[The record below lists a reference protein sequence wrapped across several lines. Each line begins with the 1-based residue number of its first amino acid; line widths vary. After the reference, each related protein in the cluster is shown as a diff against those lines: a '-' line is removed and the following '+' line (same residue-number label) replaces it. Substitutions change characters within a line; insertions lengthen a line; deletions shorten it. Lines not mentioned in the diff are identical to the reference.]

1 MLQVSTPLLQQ
12 TYDRER
18 AQSIRNEMKK
28 LSNDNTAKREIKT
41 AFITCGQPII
51 SVFQQHS
58 AYSSGQPMVQEHS
71 LQTAFTNC
79 RL

>member
-28 LSNDNTAKREIKT
+28 LPNDNTAKQEIKT
-41 AFITCGQPII
+41 AFIICGQPII
-51 SVFQQHS
+51 SVFQQHI
-58 AYSSGQPMVQEHS
+58 AYSSGQTMLQEHS
-71 LQTAFTNC
+71 LQTAFINY
-79 RL
+79 RF

>member
-28 LSNDNTAKREIKT
+28 LPNDNTAKQEIKA
-41 AFITCGQPII
+41 AFIICGQPII
-51 SVFQQHS
+51 SVFQQHI
-58 AYSSGQPMVQEHS
+58 AYSSGQTMLQEHS
-71 LQTAFTNC
+71 LQTAFINY
-79 RL
+79 RF